1 MDASASSSKD
11 HSYFERNVTED
22 DEYWG
27 GPLLQLTPQK
37 QVKQFSANYDMVK
50 NKNCAWDS
58 AYTIAQ
64 KTNASM
70 F

>member
-1 MDASASSSKD
+1 MGASASSSKD
-11 HSYFERNVTED
+11 HSYLERNVTED
-22 DEYWG
+22 DEYWEG
-27 GPLLQLTPQK
+27 LLLQLTPQK

-58 AYTIAQ
+58 AYSIAQ
-64 KTNASM
+64 KKNVSM